1 MFYNICITTEVLKFG
16 KDKYN
21 FSFQESEKDLEEA
34 EEYKEARLVLD
45 SVKLEA

>member
-1 MFYNICITTEVLKFG
+1 MSKKKILKFA
-16 KDKYN
+16 KDKCTLYYI
-21 FSFQESEKDLEEA
+21 SFQESEKELEEA

>member
-1 MFYNICITTEVLKFG
+1 MLKFE
-16 KDKYN
+16 KNELNVYCV
-21 FSFQESEKDLEEA
+21 SFQESEKDLEEA

>member
-1 MFYNICITTEVLKFG
+1 MYMLYSLC
-16 KDKYN
+16 
-21 FSFQESEKDLEEA
+21 SESEKDLEEA